1 MVNAQKIRE
10 LMQEKGVQNKDLAEA
25 VGVSEPM
32 MSYITR
38 GLREPSVYFLTRI
51 AAKLECTLDELV
63 IKD

>member
-38 GLREPSVYFLTRI
+38 GLREPSVHFLTRI